1 MTALFAYYGKSL
13 ELAVSEVTRRCTQSS
28 DDKNCPFAVTAEQ
41 GEGDVSHLV
50 GIEALNKR
58 HREDGKARRT
68 FRSAV
73 IANLPYTVV
82 RREMWFP

>member
-1 MTALFAYYGKSL
+1 MK
-13 ELAVSEVTRRCTQSS
+13 LAVSKVARRCTRSS

-58 HREDGKARRT
+58 HREDGKASRT